1 MLTYAWFLILC
12 CYLDDPQ
19 LFLFVFESS
28 SRVSCLSWTAKLL
41 AVVRKSFRSQKWFGF
56 PASFVYLN
64 PFLQDCMILR
74 SICSHW
80 GELRDSYATITRGSN
95 RHWCSRRK
103 NHALRARGVSF
114 WTERLPCFDNI
125 YIDRKTQ
132 NCWHFCR
139 FIKKEKLKYHMVLSI
154 QTLCCDTHIF
164 NSGAVHFFWSSLR
177 WFYTFIWVQLCLII
191 LIGLD

>member
-28 SRVSCLSWTAKLL
+28 SRVPCLSWTAKLL
-41 AVVRKSFRSQKWFGF
+41 AVLQK
-56 PASFVYLN
+56 N
-64 PFLQDCMILR
+64 PSGPKNDLVFQHFLCIWTLSYNDCMILR

-80 GELRDSYATITRGSN
+80 GQLRDSYATITKGSN

-125 YIDRKTQ
+125 YIYF
-132 NCWHFCR
+132 H
-139 FIKKEKLKYHMVLSI
+139 LVLLFRSYRRCFPEVKI
-154 QTLCCDTHIF
+154 
-164 NSGAVHFFWSSLR
+164 SS
-177 WFYTFIWVQLCLII
+177 V
-191 LIGLD
+191 